1 MISFFFIVHKLYIIL
16 FTFMPNK
23 EEEPSVQSWR
33 DQLKKG
39 LLELTT
45 LALLKKKPHYGYEIY
60 KYMQTEMGIE
70 IDIAASYPV
79 LKRMKQGGFIEEH
92 NPVKV
97 QGNGRIRKYYA
108 ITALGKKRLEIIKK
122 SYQKMSEG
130 VEKLLK

>member
-1 MISFFFIVHKLYIIL
+1 
-16 FTFMPNK
+16 MPNK
-23 EEEPSVQSWR
+23 EEEESSVQSWR

-39 LLELTT
+39 LLELTA

-60 KYMQTEMGIE
+60 KYMQLEMGIE

-79 LKRMKQGGFIEEH
+79 LKRMKLGGFIEEF
-92 NPVKV
+92 NPTKA
-97 QGNGRIRKYYA
+97 QGNGRIRKYYS

-130 VEKLLK
+130 VEKLLG